1 MIDEKEI
8 LARLQKGE
16 SIKDIG
22 DSIAKILNSANSK
35 YQNTKAKKASLV
47 SILSELLNWYEAYYE
62 EVGDDVDVEELAQ
75 TAIDTIES
83 LNNIS
88 NMVEPL
94 VKALDL
100 DFDKSVKKP
109 EGKIKIQSN
118 SFDDLVR
125 SFLGET

>member
-47 SILSELLNWYEAYYE
+47 SILKELLDWYEAYYE
-62 EVGDDVDVEELAQ
+62 NVGDDIDVEEIAQ
-75 TAIDTIES
+75 TTIDTIDS
-83 LNNIS
+83 LNNIT
-88 NMVEPL
+88 NMIDPL

-100 DFDKSVKKP
+100 DNIKKP
-109 EGKIKIQSN
+109 EGKVKIQSS

>member
-88 NMVEPL
+88 NMVDPL
-94 VKALDL
+94 VKALEL
-100 DFDKSVKKP
+100 EGIKKP
-109 EGKIKIQSN
+109 EGKVKVQSN

-125 SFLGET
+125 AFLGET

>member
-16 SIKDIG
+16 SIKEIG
-22 DSIAKILNSANSK
+22 DSIAKILNGANAQ
-35 YQNTKAKKASLV
+35 YQNTKAKKAALV
-47 SILSELLNWYEAYYE
+47 SILKELLDWYEAYYE
-62 EVGDDVDVEELAQ
+62 DVGDDVDVEEMAQ

-88 NMVEPL
+88 SMVSPL
-94 VKALDL
+94 IKALDVDL
-100 DFDKSVKKP
+100 SGDKKP

>member
-1 MIDEKEI
+1 MINEKEI

-16 SIKDIG
+16 SIKEIG
-22 DSIAKILNSANSK
+22 DSIAKILNSANAQ
-35 YQNTKAKKASLV
+35 YQNTKAKKAALV

-62 EVGDDVDVEELAQ
+62 DVGDDVDVEELAQ

-83 LNNIS
+83 LNNIT
-88 NMVEPL
+88 NMIDPL
-94 VKALDL
+94 VKALDIDL
-100 DFDKSVKKP
+100 DKSIKKP

-125 SFLGET
+125 AFLGET

>member
-16 SIKDIG
+16 SIKEIG
-22 DSIAKILNSANSK
+22 DSIAKILNGANAQ
-35 YQNTKAKKASLV
+35 YQNTKAKKAALV
-47 SILSELLNWYEAYYE
+47 SILKELLDWYEAYYE
-62 EVGDDVDVEELAQ
+62 DAGDDVDVEELAQ
-75 TAIDTIES
+75 TTIDTIES

-88 NMVEPL
+88 NMVNPL
-94 VKALDL
+94 IKALDVDL
-100 DFDKSVKKP
+100 SGVKKP
-109 EGKIKIQSN
+109 EGKVKIQSN